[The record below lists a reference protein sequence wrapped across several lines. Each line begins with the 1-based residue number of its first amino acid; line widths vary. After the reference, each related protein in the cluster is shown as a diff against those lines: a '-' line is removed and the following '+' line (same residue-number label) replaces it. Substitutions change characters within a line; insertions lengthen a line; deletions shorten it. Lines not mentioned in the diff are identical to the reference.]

1 MFFFDLPIF
10 NLWKKVSP
18 LVLDIIFQAGG
29 RKFRNHG
36 AGKLKRA
43 MDLALDKIAGSKY
56 SSKLG
61 GFVQRRGKVTGK
73 WRRKTMGLV
82 PVGVKKA
89 GLLYGYLRYA
99 LGGCAQR
106 RFFWWSRMDVEGHCD
121 HKNSGIN
128 LQDGLKVY

>member
-18 LVLDIIFQAGG
+18 LVLDINFQAGG
-29 RKFRNHG
+29 PQFRNYG
-36 AGKLKRA
+36 TGKLKRA

-56 SSKLG
+56 SPNLG
-61 GFVQRRGKVTGK
+61 GFVYRRSKVTGK

-82 PVGVKKA
+82 PVGVNKA

-106 RFFWWSRMDVEGHCD
+106 RFFWWSCMDVEGDFD
-121 HKNSGIN
+121 HKNSGNN
-128 LQDGLKVY
+128 LQAGLKVY